1 MSCWIRDTFVKK
13 FSYMF
18 FLPVSTRSPWRFL
31 PPITYKTFF
40 TKFKSNKWCALN
52 IRWSVASIRVRCLPP
67 PPLTS
72 DPQNCPIRGVV
83 DLYEQHGLNS
93 VNIIY
98 HIWVIQKSWTDQNSR
113 FPTLTQTPL
122 SLAHGYCTGPS
133 SATHSKLEV
142 LKVY

>member
-1 MSCWIRDTFVKK
+1 MSCRIRDTFVKK

-31 PPITYKTFF
+31 PPITYKTFS

-52 IRWSVASIRVRCLPP
+52 IRWSVASIRFRSLPP
-67 PPLTS
+67 LLTS
-72 DPQNCPIRGVV
+72 DPQNCPIRGVI

-122 SLAHGYCTGPS
+122 SLAHGYCTRPS